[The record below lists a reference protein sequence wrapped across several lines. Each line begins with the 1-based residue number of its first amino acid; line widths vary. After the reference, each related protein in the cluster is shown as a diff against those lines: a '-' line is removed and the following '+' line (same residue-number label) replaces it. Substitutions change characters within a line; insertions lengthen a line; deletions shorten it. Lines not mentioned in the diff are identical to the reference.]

1 VATRTKGWP
10 PTIYTAPPAADI
22 KRGDGQWVT
31 EFIEELCPQ
40 VKDSVGGNAGE
51 PLILRPWQRKLVGS
65 LFARRKDGRRRHRTA
80 LVGLPRKSGK
90 SALGSGIALYGLFM
104 GPNGGEV

>member
-1 VATRTKGWP
+1 MATRIKGWP
-10 PTIYTAPPAADI
+10 PTIYTAPPPADV

-104 GPNGGEV
+104 GPNGG